1 MFISVLNKLLNWVSQ
16 ILSSKEEVPV
26 EPEPELEPEIQQ
38 EDSSVDREFYN
49 QASSEKLGWE
59 SSWWG
64 CEYIDEELF
73 EAVKAWQEKN
83 SMTADGLVGPMTYRR
98 IWTEREDTISDH
110 EPKRGAVRPGDK
122 YIVHNGKFLPIE
134 WDKVVLWDEEDGLK
148 IEGGHYKW
156 KENDRKPDQF
166 VNHWDVCLSA
176 ESCARV
182 INKKGIGIHFCIDN
196 DGTIYQTMDT
206 QHGAWHCGDSYG
218 NKHGIGVEISN
229 AYYLKYQGWYER
241 HGFGPRPVV
250 AKGEAVV
257 HGQGLKEHLDFYPVQ
272 IEALKALWKAVHLGL
287 GIPLEAPVKASG
299 EPILGTDPRCNS
311 GEFKGFN
318 HHYHYTTK
326 KIDCAGLDI
335 WALLEEVKEELA

>member
-1 MFISVLNKLLNWVSQ
+1 MFTLVLKKLWIWVLQ
-16 ILSSKEEVPV
+16 TLSSKEEVPK
-26 EPEPELEPEIQQ
+26 EPDTQTQQ
-38 EDSSVDREFYN
+38 EDDGVNREFYN
-49 QASSEKLGWE
+49 QASAEKLGWE
-59 SSWWG
+59 PSWWG

-73 EAVKAWQEKN
+73 EAVEVWQEEN
-83 SMTADGLVGPMTYRR
+83 DLTADGLVGPMTYRR
-98 IWTEREDTISDH
+98 VWTEREATISDH
-110 EPKRGAVRPGDK
+110 EPTRPTDASCPGDK

-156 KENDRKPDQF
+156 KAEDRKPDQF

-182 INKKGIGIHFCIDN
+182 VNKKGIGIHFCIDN

-206 QHGAWHCGDSYG
+206 QKGAWHCGDSYG

-229 AYYLKYQGWYER
+229 AYYTKYQSWYER

-250 AKGEAVV
+250 AKGEAKV
-257 HGQGLKEHLDFYPVQ
+257 HGRGLKEHLDFYPVQ
-272 IEALKALWKAVHLGL
+272 VEALKALWKAIHLGL
-287 GIPLEAPVKASG
+287 GIPLQAPVDTEGK
-299 EPILGTDPRCNS
+299 PIRGRDPRCNS

-318 HHYHYTTK
+318 HHYHYTTR

-335 WALLEEVKEELA
+335 WSLLEEVKAELD